1 MSRRPCGRYP
11 VPGNARSGRIV
22 TDGGFTLLEL
32 VIVMVIIGIAIGI
45 ILPRLPDIS
54 GLELDRGIRKLGML
68 IQLTRDRAVTLRR
81 YYRLDFDMDQSV
93 VTASYFGPED
103 KYIPD
108 EDVRILRLPEG
119 MKIVDVITVGEGKK
133 NEGTGEIHLSP
144 RGIIEPSIIHV
155 GDRKGRVWS
164 IQPEMLSGG
173 IRLKDGYV
181 ELPAS

>member
-1 MSRRPCGRYP
+1 
-11 VPGNARSGRIV
+11 
-22 TDGGFTLLEL
+22 
-32 VIVMVIIGIAIGI
+32 MVIIGIAIGI

-93 VTASYFGPED
+93 VTVSYFGPED

-108 EDVRILRLPEG
+108 EDVRILRLPEQ

-181 ELPAS
+181 ELPAP